1 MFDLPGATALSTFRI
16 VKLLDRLRTLAPA
29 VTSLGACF
37 VHFIDA
43 ARTLSVEEQG
53 VLEALLTYG
62 AHADSTSAPLVTA
75 AVRGELLLVV
85 PRTGT
90 ISPWSSKA
98 TDIAHVCGLTAVR
111 RIERGIA
118 YRVQASR
125 TLTREQLAKIAPVL
139 FDRMT
144 EAVLFSAQDAT
155 QL

>member
-1 MFDLPGATALSTFRI
+1 MFDLPGPAALSTFRI
-16 VKLLDRLRTLAPA
+16 VKLLDRLRTLEPA
-29 VTSLGACF
+29 VTSLSAGF

-62 AHADSTSAPLVTA
+62 AQADSTSAPLVTA
-75 AVRGELLLVV
+75 ALRNELLLVV
-85 PRTGT
+85 PRNGT

-98 TDIAHVCGLTAVR
+98 TDIAHVCGLEAVR

-125 TLTREQLAKIAPVL
+125 TLDREQLAPVL

-144 EAVLFSAQDAT
+144 EMVLFSAQ
-155 QL
+155 